1 MAFQLPAD
9 EINNVM
15 TSSRNWE
22 SDGLGKSGETYLV
35 GRDFLM
41 RSLSR
46 FLVEDPTKYAETLR
60 SLGMDAAAINR
71 IKQYDTSILQQP
83 VRTEAATA
91 ALTGKAGTQ
100 IINDYRN
107 IPVLSSYAPLR
118 LEGLDWVILSEM
130 DLAEAYAPIYLF
142 ER

>member
-1 MAFQLPAD
+1 
-9 EINNVM
+9 M